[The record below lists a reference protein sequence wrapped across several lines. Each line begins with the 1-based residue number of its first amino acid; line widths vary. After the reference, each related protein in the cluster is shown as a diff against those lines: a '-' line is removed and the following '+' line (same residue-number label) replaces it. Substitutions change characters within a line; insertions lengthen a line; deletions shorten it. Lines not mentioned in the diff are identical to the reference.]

1 MSVKRLK
8 PLPKS
13 KPKTIN
19 VGLALA
25 LEVANYEL
33 QVKKQARRE
42 LAINK
47 EVQAVTDSYRD
58 DIENEA
64 TDWLY
69 GSFALALHRKYGFGS
84 KRIAALFDMLQDIK
98 NELIAEGI
106 DHEKIWDMVRDEIG
120 LDIQVV

>member
-8 PLPKS
+8 PLPKP
-13 KPKTIN
+13 KPKTMN

-47 EVQAVTDSYRD
+47 EVQKVTDFYRD

-69 GSFALALHRKYGFGS
+69 GSFALVLYRNYGFDS
-84 KRIAALFDMLQDIK
+84 KKIAAIFEELQDVK
-98 NELIAEGI
+98 NELIDEGI
-106 DHEKIWDMVRDEIG
+106 DHEQIWDMVRDEIG
-120 LDIQVV
+120 LDIQIV